1 MTQDIRSRLEN
12 ALGKPIDDICPNRFH
27 DHNANHCAHFV
38 SHMMG
43 LDFSFNCREYKG
55 GSQQPANIRV
65 HEVFKQCPKVGQ
77 WSDRPTT
84 DGPLLV
90 FVTRTNNV
98 DIHTKTMGNIPQKH
112 IGVFINGH
120 IYHYSNSK
128 EMAVKW
134 APETFLETFE
144 RTYSGTQS
152 LFFGTIPGSDLILH
166 IREDPQNVS
175 RGKAFALEKTDG
187 RWMGR
192 CDGES
197 KFLIGRETSNG
208 DYVGLF
214 MRPSEYYGPRYKG
227 EDYVDRI
234 DHWAYLLELTGH
246 CESLNHFNLINT
258 YDSAKFTF
266 GFYQMAAHTPDD
278 NLILFFHRLAEME
291 EFHDYFPE
299 LSLKDGRLHRQNE
312 NGGLTDLE
320 QVMSTG
326 PNRRRQLQLFMNYLN
341 PRLREHDRQ
350 EVLQSARMIH
360 WSNTSGEMRDL
371 QVELANQILQ
381 HKMGDTYSRWYNLD
395 GQSDVI
401 CALIADIHH
410 QGRASRAKVKAALRS
425 ADPMEKLITVNSNYS
440 GRIAALREKLE
451 EMTEAGTL
459 GIKRYVAGVNEF
471 IKP

>member
-1 MTQDIRSRLEN
+1 
-12 ALGKPIDDICPNRFH
+12 
-27 DHNANHCAHFV
+27 
-38 SHMMG
+38 
-43 LDFSFNCREYKG
+43 
-55 GSQQPANIRV
+55 
-65 HEVFKQCPKVGQ
+65 
-77 WSDRPTT
+77 
-84 DGPLLV
+84 
-90 FVTRTNNV
+90 
-98 DIHTKTMGNIPQKH
+98 
-112 IGVFINGH
+112 
-120 IYHYSNSK
+120 
-128 EMAVKW
+128 MAVKW